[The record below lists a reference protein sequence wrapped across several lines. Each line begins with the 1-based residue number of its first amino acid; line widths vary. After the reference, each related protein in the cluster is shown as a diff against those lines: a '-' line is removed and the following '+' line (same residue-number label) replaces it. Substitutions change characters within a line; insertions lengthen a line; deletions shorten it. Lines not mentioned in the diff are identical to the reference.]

1 LPLAGARF
9 QIPSGAATLAGERWE
24 GDGIAVVLAGAAHL
38 PSLEQPAEL
47 AGAIETRMAT
57 Q

>member
-1 LPLAGARF
+1 VAGARF
-9 QIPSGAATLAGERWE
+9 QIPSGAVTLAGERWE
-24 GDGIAVVLAGAAHL
+24 GDGIPVVPTGAAHL

-47 AGAIETRMAT
+47 AGAIETRMPT